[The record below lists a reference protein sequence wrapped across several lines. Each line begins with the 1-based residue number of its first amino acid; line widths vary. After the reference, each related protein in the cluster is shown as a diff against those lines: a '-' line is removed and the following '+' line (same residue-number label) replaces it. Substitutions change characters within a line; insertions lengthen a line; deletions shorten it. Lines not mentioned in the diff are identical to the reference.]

1 MEARGIRA
9 LFLFTPDA
17 LAAAEGQLRRL
28 VGSGHAVGL
37 SVPGQSL
44 DGARAALEEGA
55 GLLEQLV
62 RVRTHTVYLE
72 GAASGVADALEREG
86 WACWSANVDGR
97 PDGRSQSTQANALLR
112 TLEGRRSAARM
123 LLDDSGESAGILSR
137 LLPRM
142 PRDAYWFQLALD
154 TRI

>member
-1 MEARGIRA
+1 MCIR
-9 LFLFTPDA
+9 D
-17 LAAAEGQLRRL
+17 
-28 VGSGHAVGL
+28 S
-37 SVPGQSL
+37 
-44 DGARAALEEGA
+44 
-55 GLLEQLV
+55 
-62 RVRTHTVYLE
+62 
-72 GAASGVADALEREG
+72 SGVADALEREG

-97 PDGRSQSTQANALLR
+97 PDGRSQSTQANALLH